1 MLKKLWD
8 AVNGNKTDMGVIAAG
23 IYSILLTTTNI
34 ETLINPELIW
44 TAIGMWTGVAVRDA
58 IRKTQK

>member
-1 MLKKLWD
+1 MLKKLYD
-8 AVNGNKTDMGVIAAG
+8 ALNGSKTDLGIIVAG

-34 ETLINPELIW
+34 ETLINPELVW
-44 TAIGMWTGVAVRDA
+44 SALGMWTGVAIRDA